1 MQANFRFVADAYLG
15 LGDAERAERFVQA
28 LRARPNSSGRLR
40 EAYLETAVG
49 EVMLGLG
56 RPEEAERPFTR
67 ALALA
72 ETIGARSTLAEAALG
87 AAQVAA
93 ARGDAQTSARQLER
107 ALAIAREMRLGHYL
121 ARAARLGA
129 GGEEAAG
136 QA

>member
-1 MQANFRFVADAYLG
+1 RIPSARRHDA
-15 LGDAERAERFVQA
+15 V
-28 LRARPNSSGRLR
+28 ARPVAVVVMHGQERTK
-40 EAYLETAVG
+40 EAK
-49 EVMLGLG
+49 
-56 RPEEAERPFTR
+56 RPFAR

-136 QA
+136 QV

>member
-1 MQANFRFVADAYLG
+1 
-15 LGDAERAERFVQA
+15 
-28 LRARPNSSGRLR
+28 
-40 EAYLETAVG
+40 
-49 EVMLGLG
+49 VMLGLG
-56 RPEEAERPFTR
+56 RPEEAERPFAR

-93 ARGDAQTSARQLER
+93 ARGDAQTSTRHLER

-136 QA
+136 QV